1 MKKIITLLLVITS
14 INCFAQPTISSSVAG
29 EVGDEFS
36 FTIVNTTDFDPGP
49 AGENVTWDFSG
60 IATSG
65 TASNYTLIT
74 AEATGQ
80 AGTFPGANTAS
91 DYGSDTYAFFKISP
105 SEYSIYGVYTPVT
118 VISYSDPEEI
128 VVFPLTY
135 GTTNEDDLYS
145 EFFSG
150 IETIR
155 SGSNEL
161 LGDGYGTLILPSGT
175 YTNVLR
181 MKLQEDYSD
190 EGVDFPIT
198 IEYNFES
205 YYWFKEGVKGPLF
218 QYNYQEVVSGIPT
231 VNESYQI
238 NNNMEEVAIQSNLT
252 SSDVK
257 LFPNPASEVLNLYAS
272 NGIQLHKAEI
282 VDIAGRLVFA
292 ENLSGQNNVLNIQD
306 LLAGVYII
314 KLTSSAGVLVE
325 SITIQ

>member
-1 MKKIITLLLVITS
+1 MKRILTFLLVATGIT
-14 INCFAQPTISSSVAG
+14 CFAQPTISSSVAG

-60 IATSG
+60 ISTTG

-74 AEATGQ
+74 AEATGEG
-80 AGTFPGANTAS
+80 GTFPGANIAA
-91 DYGSDTYAFFKISP
+91 DYGADTYAFYKISA
-105 SEYSIYGVYTPVT
+105 SEYTLYGVYTPVT

-190 EGVDFPIT
+190 EGVGFPIT

-205 YYWFKEGVKGPLF
+205 YYWFKEGIKGPLF

-238 NNNMEEVAIQSNLT
+238 NNNVEEVTIQSNLI
-252 SSDVK
+252 SSDIK
-257 LFPNPASEVLNLYAS
+257 LFPKPASEGLNLTAA
-272 NGIQLHKAEI
+272 NGIQLIRAEI
-282 VDIAGRLVFA
+282 VDITGRMVFA
-292 ENLSGQNNVLNIQD
+292 ENLSGENVVLNIQD
-306 LLAGVYII
+306 LIDGIYII
-314 KLTSSAGVLVE
+314 KLSTSDGVFVE
-325 SITIQ
+325 SVTIH